1 MEKSYKEN
9 TMMFGSSDIARL
21 IVDSPSK
28 LEHLEFGSDGVY
40 KAYIIDDDNAEIPS
54 HYEKKLEVES
64 WAHVYDDRGLV
75 AKFAA
80 NKIIFYRAGEF
91 SVIVQLIGKR

>member
-9 TMMFGSSDIARL
+9 EMMFGASDIARL
-21 IVDSPSK
+21 IVDSPSELK
-28 LEHLEFGSDGVY
+28 HLEFGSDGVY
-40 KAYIIDDDNAEIPS
+40 KAYIVDENTEIPS